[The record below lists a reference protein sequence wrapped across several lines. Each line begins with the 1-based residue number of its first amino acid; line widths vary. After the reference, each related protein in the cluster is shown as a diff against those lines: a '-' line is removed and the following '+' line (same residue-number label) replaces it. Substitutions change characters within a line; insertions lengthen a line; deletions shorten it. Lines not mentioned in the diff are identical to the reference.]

1 MVKEAKHIYLADLH
15 FEHKVWLNEFDFFKD
30 EIQIFTERMAQLE
43 SRNNSADFSAAFE
56 SLQNRLIRQKEVLDE
71 LRHEVKS
78 HEHNLASFAEE
89 HPIAVDHVF
98 FTDHSELR
106 SKANRFKE
114 LYTEFKD
121 EFNRFSAKWM

>member
-30 EIQIFTERMAQLE
+30 EIQIFSGRMTQLE

-71 LRHEVKS
+71 LRHDVKI

-98 FTDHSELR
+98 FTDHSDLR
-106 SKANRFKE
+106 SKVTRFKE